1 MKAPGEHHHD
11 RRGPGVR
18 AYILLGLA
26 ALVLLSAA
34 GYSWLEGMSFFEALY
49 LTVVT
54 VTTVG
59 YGDIAP
65 ETPGGRVLTLFL
77 VPLGLVLVFGLGLSV
92 FQEQLMDLVL
102 RGGAGRLE
110 RTISNLRGHY
120 IVCGYGRLGRGCAAA
135 LRRLGGT
142 VVVVERDRQKVR
154 EAADKGM
161 YFLVGD
167 ALEEEVLRRAGIERA
182 RAVISTFSDDTLN
195 VYLTLEARD
204 IRRDIE
210 VISAAGGREASRR
223 LYLAGATRVI
233 SPFSLGA
240 ELLAKSAVNP
250 SILQMMSD
258 VISTTTPGESIS
270 QLPVAE
276 GSPLVGKELRELPAM
291 GVQVRVMLVRQG
303 GTTHLSPLGSFR
315 IESGAVLAVVGESEE
330 LQKLERL
337 AAGRS

>member
-1 MKAPGEHHHD
+1 M
-11 RRGPGVR
+11 RT
-18 AYILLGLA
+18 YILLGLA
-26 ALVLLSAA
+26 ALVLLSSA
-34 GYSWLEGMSFFEALY
+34 GYSWLEGMSFSEALY
-49 LTVVT
+49 LTVMT

-59 YGDIAP
+59 YGDVAP
-65 ETPGGRVLTLFL
+65 ETPGGRALTVLL

-110 RTISNLRGHY
+110 KTISNLRGHY

-135 LRRLGGT
+135 LRRLGGK
-142 VVVVERDRQKVR
+142 VVVVEQDRQKVHG
-154 EAADKGM
+154 AADRGNKGI
-161 YFLVGD
+161 YFLVGN
-167 ALEEEVLRRAGIERA
+167 ALEEDVLRRAGIERA

-210 VISAAGGREASRR
+210 VISAATGREASRR

-233 SPFSLGA
+233 SPLSLGA

-258 VISTTTPGESIS
+258 MISTTTPGERIS

-276 GSPLVGKELRELPAM
+276 SSPLVGKELRELPDM
-291 GVQVRVMLVRQG
+291 GVRVRVVLVRQG
-303 GTTHLSPLGSFR
+303 GSTHLSPLGSFR

-330 LQKLERL
+330 LQRLEKL